1 MTIKRVRVDQ
11 LRPGMFVH
19 DLDCGY
25 LQHGFLLPRFLIKGE
40 GQIQK
45 MRSQGLDQVYIDTG
59 KGLDLEAA
67 PTLEEVKEEVR
78 RELEAT
84 ATAPAAAPP
93 PPPVRVSHQE
103 EVLAA
108 RRIMG
113 EAQAV
118 AGSMFHDIRLGR
130 QVDPGRAGPVVEQIT
145 GSVLRNPGA
154 ILSLC
159 RIKQADAYT
168 FQHSVS
174 VCALLVTFT
183 HALGMDPATV
193 HEAGLGGLLHDT
205 GKMKVPPGILNKPG
219 RLTEEEFVVMR
230 SHAALS
236 RQLLEGVPGIS
247 PEVIQ
252 IAGEHHE
259 KVGGGGYPEG
269 IQGDRISLLGR
280 MAAIVDCYD
289 AVTSNRCY
297 HRGMEPSEAL
307 KKLLEWSG
315 THLDGDLVQRFIR
328 ALGIYPVGALVRLE
342 SGRLAVV
349 VEQEEDLL
357 RPAVRL
363 VYDTGRGT
371 RLPPRILHL
380 SSGEDAI
387 ECFEEPADWNLD
399 PMALLCAAAP

>member
-11 LRPGMFVH
+11 LKPGMFVH

-40 GQIQK
+40 AQIQK
-45 MRSQGLDQVYIDTG
+45 MRRQGLDQVYIDTG
-59 KGLDLEAA
+59 KGLDLEEA
-67 PTLEEVKEEVR
+67 PTLEEVQKEVS
-78 RELEAT
+78 RELAAT
-84 ATAPAAAPP
+84 VSAGPATPLQ
-93 PPPVRVSHQE
+93 VRVSQKE
-103 EVLAA
+103 EALVA
-108 RRIMG
+108 RKIMG

-130 QVDPGRAGPVVEQIT
+130 QVDPGRAGPVVEKIT

-159 RIKQADAYT
+159 RIKQADTYT

-183 HALGMDPATV
+183 HALGMDAATV

-230 SHAALS
+230 SHVTLS

-252 IAGEHHE
+252 IAGSTTRRWAA
-259 KVGGGGYPEG
+259 
-269 IQGDRISLLGR
+269 GDTRTAS
-280 MAAIVDCYD
+280 
-289 AVTSNRCY
+289 
-297 HRGMEPSEAL
+297 
-307 KKLLEWSG
+307 
-315 THLDGDLVQRFIR
+315 
-328 ALGIYPVGALVRLE
+328 
-342 SGRLAVV
+342 
-349 VEQEEDLL
+349 
-357 RPAVRL
+357 
-363 VYDTGRGT
+363 RGT
-371 RLPPRILHL
+371 GSP
-380 SSGEDAI
+380 SSGAWRRSST
-387 ECFEEPADWNLD
+387 ATTR
-399 PMALLCAAAP
+399 